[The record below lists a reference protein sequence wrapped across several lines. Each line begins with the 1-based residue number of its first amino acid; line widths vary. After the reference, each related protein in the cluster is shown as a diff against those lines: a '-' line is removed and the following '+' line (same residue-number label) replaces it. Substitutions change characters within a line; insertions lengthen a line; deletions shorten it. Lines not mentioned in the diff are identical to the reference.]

1 MIKLEFDRGTLLVHA
16 EALPDD
22 LQLPGCIF
30 DERVNLWRAPARFY
44 REIVTALTRGNFEFE
59 DGAREYEELQ
69 LVSSLER
76 KPFPY
81 QQEAVETWTK
91 SGKRGVIVLP
101 TGAGKT
107 FVAQM
112 IIERLQRNTL
122 VVTPTIDLMQQWYG
136 VLGTGFDIDV
146 GLIGGGYYEPRQV
159 TVTTYDSAYIHM
171 ERIGNRF
178 GLIVF
183 DECHH
188 LPGPSYLMAAESCIA
203 PFRLGL
209 TATPDRDDGEE
220 WRLQDAIGPIAYR
233 KEINELAGD
242 YLSDYETV
250 RVYVRLSDEER
261 TEYESERAIYRDFVR
276 AENISLGGPSG
287 WTRFLMATSR
297 SEQGRR
303 AFLAYRNQKAIAQAS
318 GAKIRELE
326 DLLAKHRFDR
336 VIIFTN
342 DNKTV
347 YKISRKFL
355 IPAITHQTKV
365 KERHEIL
372 QRFNA
377 GEYPFLVTSKVLNE
391 GVDVPAANV
400 AVILSGSGSV
410 REHVQRLG
418 RILRR
423 AKNKHALLYEVVAED
438 TAEEYVSS
446 RRRQHSAYS

>member
-1 MIKLEFDRGTLLVHA
+1 MIKLEFDRGSILVHA
-16 EALPDD
+16 DGEPDGFH
-22 LQLPGCIF
+22 LPGCVF
-30 DERVNLWRAPARFY
+30 DERVDLWRAPARFY
-44 REIVTALTRGNFEFE
+44 REIVTVLTRSKTPFE
-59 DGAREYEELQ
+59 DTAREYEELQ
-69 LVSSLER
+69 LASSLER

-81 QQEAVETWTK
+81 QQEAVDTWAK
-91 SGKRGVIVLP
+91 SGKRGVVVLP

-112 IIERLQRNTL
+112 IMGSIQRSTL

-136 VLGTGFDIDV
+136 VLGTGFDMEV
-146 GLIGGGYYEPRQV
+146 GLIGGGYYEPRPV

-188 LPGPSYLMAAESCIA
+188 LPGPTYLMAAEACIA

-220 WRLQDAIGPIAYR
+220 WRLQEAIGPIAYR
-233 KEINELAGD
+233 KEIKELAGD

-261 TEYESERAIYRDFVR
+261 EEYTSERAIYRDFLR
-276 AENISLGGPSG
+276 MENISLSGPNG

-303 AFLAYRNQKAIAQAS
+303 AFLAYRNQKSIAQAS

-326 DLLAKHRFDR
+326 DLLARHRFDR
-336 VIIFTN
+336 VIIFTS

-377 GEYPFLVTSKVLNE
+377 GDYPFLVTSKVLNE

-400 AVILSGSGSV
+400 AIVLSGSGSV

-423 AKNKHALLYEVVAED
+423 AQDKHALLYEVVAED